1 MGGNANESVDLED
14 DAEDKLRLREEEL
27 PLPLLEEE
35 LELLLE
41 EEDGFLRMGVGAAAE
56 EEEGVVVDE

>member
-35 LELLLE
+35 LELML

-56 EEEGVVVDE
+56 EEEEGVVVDE